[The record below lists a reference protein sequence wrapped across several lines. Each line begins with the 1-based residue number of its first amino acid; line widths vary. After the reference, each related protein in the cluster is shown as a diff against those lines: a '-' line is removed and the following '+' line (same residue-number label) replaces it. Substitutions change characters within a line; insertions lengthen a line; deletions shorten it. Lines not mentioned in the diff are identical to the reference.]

1 MLQSKMESQ
10 NVRIKN
16 QKQQEKR
23 RNTKTLDS

>member
-10 NVRIKN
+10 NVRIEN

-23 RNTKTLDS
+23 RNKKTLDS